1 MNKTAI
7 ILFAE
12 LPNVEAKK
20 KQFSQVSS
28 LLSSKKVSTA
38 LTEHTLNLVSKCNRD
53 FYWIDSSKQYGN
65 SFGEKITNAFVD
77 IFSMGYEHVI
87 CVGNDTL
94 QLNQKHLSTAIEAV
108 EHQKIILGP
117 SCDGGTYLIGFSK
130 KDFNDTSFKS
140 IQWQSSKT
148 YNNLKKIFCDSEI
161 VETELLEDFD
171 HYSVLKKLPKSSIL
185 SIIQSIIFVIKNN
198 FRAFVNQY
206 DKTFVHNYK
215 ALRAPPAL
223 A

>member
-38 LTEHTLNLVSKCNRD
+38 LTKHTLNLVSKCNRD
-53 FYWIDSSKQYGN
+53 FYWVDSLKQHGN
-65 SFGEKITNAFVD
+65 SFGEKITNAFTD

-94 QLNQKHLSTAIEAV
+94 QLSRKHLFTAINAV

-117 SCDGGTYLIGFSK
+117 SYDGGTYLIGFSK
-130 KDFNDTSFKS
+130 KDFNEASFKN
-140 IQWQSSKT
+140 IKWQSSKT
-148 YNNLKKIFCDSEI
+148 YQNLKEIFCDSEI
-161 VETELLEDFD
+161 IETELLKDFD
-171 HYSVLKKLPKSSIL
+171 HFCDLKKLPKSPIL
-185 SIIQSIIFVIKNN
+185 SLIKAIISVIKNN
-198 FRAFVNQY
+198 FSAFVSQY
-206 DKTFVHNYK
+206 NEIFIYNYK
-215 ALRAPPAL
+215 ALRAPPAS